1 MTPEEAG
8 RMIAE
13 LRLAGYL
20 VRSYR
25 ELPDGR
31 ALALEDEFV
40 VGPAGAGDDRVA
52 VLAAMREA
60 LLNDGEACS

>member
-8 RMIAE
+8 RKIAE

-20 VRSYR
+20 VRSHR
-25 ELPDGR
+25 ALPDGR
-31 ALALEDEFV
+31 ALALEDEFI
-40 VGPAGAGDDRVA
+40 VGPVSAGADRVA

-60 LLNDGEACS
+60 LLNDG